1 MIDTLISSKTRI
13 KLLLK
18 FFLNSNNKA
27 YLRNLE
33 EEFGESTNAI
43 RIELNR
49 FEQAGML
56 TSLSEGNKK
65 VFSANTRHPLFGDI
79 RSIVMKYVG
88 IDQIV
93 EYVIKSLG
101 HLEEVYLVG
110 EFARGLSGDIIDL
123 VFVGNIDQYFLAEL
137 VEKVEKRI
145 NRRIRYIVF
154 DAESFSVEKIRDN
167 RAEPLLL
174 WSR

>member
-79 RSIVMKYVG
+79 RSIVMKYIG

-93 EYVIKSLG
+93 EYVIKRLG

-123 VFVGNIDQYFLAEL
+123 VFVGNINQHFLAEL